1 MAAAAVASNRSKGPH
16 TVAAR
21 MHEHTLSRIFAPLEA
36 TAASGGG
43 VGGDNDS
50 GDKNAQALD
59 AQRELL
65 RGANLRQL
73 RSQQR
78 CSVQSYI
85 CRA

>member
-1 MAAAAVASNRSKGPH
+1 
-16 TVAAR
+16 

-36 TAASGGG
+36 TTASGGG